1 MIKPIFAKLGLLLV
15 ASSFASFSGMANSQQ
30 LAQPS
35 VIRTIPDDIFW
46 GKASYEALGFVSIAG
61 RTFQFAPNIL
71 VRDERNLLVTQ
82 YDLLSRPNG
91 RLVRFSINRF
101 GMVERL
107 WLLTDDEALEFLG
120 R

>member
-1 MIKPIFAKLGLLLV
+1 MTKALFSRLSLLLLTG
-15 ASSFASFSGMANSQQ
+15 AIGSFSGIASAEQVG
-30 LAQPS
+30 APS

-46 GKASYEALGFVSIAG
+46 GKATYEALGFVNIAG

-71 VRDERNLLVTQ
+71 VRDERNVLVTQ
-82 YDLLSRPNG
+82 YDLLSRPDG
-91 RLVRFSINRF
+91 RLVRFSVNRF

-107 WLLTDDEALEFLG
+107 WLLTDAEALEFLK